1 MKTMENNQIMDK
13 YVYDWLADMK
23 ITFERI
29 ADSLEILAEEHQSSL
44 IKNIEL
50 NENGILLNYNMDI
63 ENENLK

>member
-1 MKTMENNQIMDK
+1 MDK

-29 ADSLEILAEEHQSSL
+29 ADSLEILAANQSPS
-44 IKNIEL
+44 IKNINL
-50 NENGILLNYNMDI
+50 DENGITLNYNIDI